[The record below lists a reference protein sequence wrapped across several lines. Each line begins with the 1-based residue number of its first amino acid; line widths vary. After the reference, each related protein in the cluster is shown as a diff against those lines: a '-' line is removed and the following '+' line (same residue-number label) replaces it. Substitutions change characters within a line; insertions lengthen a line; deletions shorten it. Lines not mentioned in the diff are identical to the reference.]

1 MEKVGS
7 TGGDCLGFFDMLAGK
22 AANQIGNAV
31 KQNLQNSV
39 AKGSN
44 KTEKILFQNMPMSY
58 EDFISL
64 PQAQLATPF
73 DTAAMTVLAFCYYP
87 MNKDMCL
94 EMLDYL
100 RGPRP
105 LSGIDKSFIAD
116 RFMDKD
122 YVPRS
127 YFIGATPDNDYM
139 PTEPYAI
146 EISENPY
153 SYENQGMA
161 KLFVRSGGADALR
174 AIELRK
180 AKDGKWYLWEQY
192 ILSDIRQPESAN
204 PWA

>member
-1 MEKVGS
+1 M
-7 TGGDCLGFFDMLAGK
+7 GFFDMLAGK
-22 AANQIGNAV
+22 AANQLGNTAKQAVGNA
-31 KQNLQNSV
+31 V

-44 KTEKILFQNMPMSY
+44 KTEKIVFQSMPMSY
-58 EDFISL
+58 EEFTSL
-64 PQAQLATPF
+64 PQAKIETPF
-73 DTAAMTVLAFCYYP
+73 ETAAMTVLAFCFYP
-87 MNKDMCL
+87 ADKEMCL
-94 EMLDYL
+94 KMLDYL

-116 RFMDKD
+116 RFRDKD

-127 YFIGATPDNDYM
+127 YFNGATPDNDYM
-139 PTEPYAI
+139 PTEPYTI

-153 SYENQGMA
+153 SYEVDGMA

-192 ILSDIRQPESAN
+192 ILSDIRQPESSN